1 MTADTDRFNLGRYA
15 ADIEFLKESDRTRRE
30 ILERIDERLGNIEL
44 KLAETKGGLR
54 TLLAIGG
61 LAGALGGGIVHFLKS
76 AKFG

>member
-15 ADIEFLKESDRTRRE
+15 SDIETLKRESAETRAAVA
-30 ILERIDERLGNIEL
+30 RIETR
-44 KLAETKGGLR
+44 LAETKGGVR
-54 TLLAIGG
+54 TLLAVGG